1 VVAWRA
7 VIGTNNP
14 VSAGQLKQKAFDS
27 GGDDLLKAISAVAC
41 AAGRTE
47 IDALRLGKWLGRH
60 KGRVVNGIKLHG
72 KPDTDSK
79 QMQWWLERVKKRV
92 AWLRVIR
99 LSFAIALRVT
109 VSQATL

>member
-1 VVAWRA
+1 M
-7 VIGTNNP
+7 
-14 VSAGQLKQKAFDS
+14 
-27 GGDDLLKAISAVAC
+27 
-41 AAGRTE
+41 
-47 IDALRLGKWLGRH
+47 RLGKWLGRH

-99 LSFAIALRVT
+99 VSFAIALRVT